1 MGTAGASHTS
11 VRHNALVG
19 ASGDFSASLRST
31 ASLISTALT
40 RLTVA
45 RDSAAAMSAQLMES
59 FEGTSHPAAKAAVE
73 GSSEAV
79 LRLDDAMALLN
90 SSAEELSAYIAAV
103 LGPGGVADDGNR
115 GSGETAARHPARL
128 DPSTPFRDP
137 AERATA
143 VRLAHDPT
151 FHGRVFSAPQ
161 PPDPGHDWVDDLGR
175 TYDAMGDGT
184 RAKYLS
190 IPSFTRSIDHHLNK
204 GNDFTVI
211 DLTGY
216 SREQVAEIS
225 AYVNALPPERKATIV
240 RVGF

>member
-1 MGTAGASHTS
+1 MLSWALPGLLGLTQVEGVPDLDGLDAVDCRQGLGCGNERAAHGI
-11 VRHNALVG
+11 VRGHVTPG
-19 ASGDFSASLRST
+19 C
-31 ASLISTALT
+31 
-40 RLTVA
+40 
-45 RDSAAAMSAQLMES
+45 Q
-59 FEGTSHPAAKAAVE
+59 AAVE

-161 PPDPGHDWVDDLGR
+161 PPDPD
-175 TYDAMGDGT
+175 
-184 RAKYLS
+184 
-190 IPSFTRSIDHHLNK
+190 
-204 GNDFTVI
+204 
-211 DLTGY
+211 
-216 SREQVAEIS
+216 
-225 AYVNALPPERKATIV
+225 
-240 RVGF
+240 